1 MRFNMT
7 QDLSKIISST
17 SDARLRLRL
26 LAVSHFLDGKNRT
39 QISEYLKVS
48 RTSVNK
54 WIQAYLTNGISALQ
68 EKKHTG
74 RRKGLSDIQ
83 LQQLKGF
90 IASTAVKPD
99 GGRLQ
104 GKDVQLYISTEFG
117 IQYKKSNIYK
127 LLHAL
132 NLSWI
137 TTRSKHPKQSI
148 EAQEDFKK
156 IPIKNDP

>member
-1 MRFNMT
+1 MT
-7 QDLSKIISST
+7 QELSKIISST
-17 SDARLRLRL
+17 SDARLKLRL
-26 LAVSHFLDGKNRT
+26 LAVSHFLEGKNRT
-39 QISEYLKVS
+39 QISKYLKVS
-48 RTSVNK
+48 RTSVNS
-54 WIQAYLTNGISALQ
+54 WVQTYLAQGISGLK

-74 RRKGLSDIQ
+74 RPKGLTETQ
-83 LQQLKGF
+83 LSQLKEY
-90 IASTAVKPD
+90 IVSSAVKAD

-104 GKDVQLYISTEFG
+104 GKDVKRYILAEFG
-117 IQYKKSNIYK
+117 VEYKKSNIYK

-156 IPIKNDP
+156 IPNKNDP

>member
-1 MRFNMT
+1 MN
-7 QDLSKIISST
+7 QELSKTISST
-17 SDARLRLRL
+17 SDGRLKLRL

-48 RTSVNK
+48 RTSVNS
-54 WIQAYLTNGISALQ
+54 WIQTYLIQGISGLK

-74 RRKGLSDIQ
+74 RPKGLSENQ
-83 LQQLKGF
+83 LSQLKKF
-90 IASTAVKPD
+90 VVSSAVKAD

-104 GKDVQLYISTEFG
+104 GKDVQRYVLTEFG
-117 IQYKKSNIYK
+117 IEYKKSNIYN
-127 LLHAL
+127 LLHEL

-148 EAQEDFKK
+148 DAQEDFKK
-156 IPIKNDP
+156 IPNKNDP

>member
-1 MRFNMT
+1 MT
-7 QDLSKIISST
+7 QDLSKIINST
-17 SDARLRLRL
+17 QNARLRLRL
-26 LAVSHFLDGKNRT
+26 LAVSHFIDGKNRT
-39 QISEYLKVS
+39 QIAEYLKVS
-48 RTSVNK
+48 RTSVNR
-54 WIQAYLTNGISALQ
+54 WIQNYLTHGISGLK

-74 RRKGLSDIQ
+74 RRKGLSEVQ
-83 LQQLKGF
+83 LHQLKEF
-90 IASTAVKPD
+90 IVSTAVKPD

-104 GKDVQLYISTEFG
+104 GKDVQLYIFSEFG
-117 IQYKKSNIYK
+117 IQYKKSNIYN

-156 IPIKNDP
+156 NPIKNDP

>member
-1 MRFNMT
+1 MT
-7 QDLSKIISST
+7 QNITQIIAST
-17 SDARLRLRL
+17 TNARLRIRL

-39 QISEYLKVS
+39 QIARFLKVS
-48 RTSVNK
+48 RASVNK
-54 WIQAYLTNGISALQ
+54 WIKCYLDNGLTGLK

-74 RRKGLSDIQ
+74 RPKALTEGQ
-83 LQQLKGF
+83 LQQ
-90 IASTAVKPD
+90 VKNYVVNSAIKSD

-104 GKDVQLYISTEFG
+104 GKDVQAYILSEFNV
-117 IQYKKSNIYK
+117 QYQKTNIYH
-127 LLHAL
+127 LLHRL

-156 IPIKNDP
+156 IPNKNDH

>member
-1 MRFNMT
+1 MT

-17 SDARLRLRL
+17 QNARLKLRL
-26 LAVSHFLDGKNRT
+26 LAVSHFVDGKNRT
-39 QISEYLKVS
+39 QISNYLKVS

-54 WIQAYLTNGISALQ
+54 WIKDYLSQGISGLQ

-74 RRKGLSDIQ
+74 RRKGLTERQ
-83 LQQLKGF
+83 LLQLKDF
-90 IASTAVKPD
+90 IVSAAVKPD

-104 GKDVQLYISTEFG
+104 GKDVQEYIASEFG
-117 IQYKKSNIYK
+117 IEYKKSNVYN

-156 IPIKNDP
+156 IQNKNDP